1 MNPISKELYRQQVE
15 QVKARQRAELVAKA
29 SEFFLGVGPIELY
42 RAEFDRVDSR
52 FDGTPDSSKLLRIH
66 SDGSFRVVC
75 SATGR
80 ILAEGPF
87 SELTAQAATSGT
99 SNT

>member
-1 MNPISKELYRQQVE
+1 MHPISSELHRQHVAA
-15 QVKARQRAELVAKA
+15 VNAKRRAELVANA
-29 SEFFLGVGPIELY
+29 ARLFSGLGPCELY
-42 RAEFDRVDSR
+42 RTEFDNNGMKV
-52 FDGTPDSSKLLRIH
+52 LRIH

>member
-1 MNPISKELYRQQVE
+1 MDPISKELYRQQVS
-15 QVKARQRAELVAKA
+15 QAKAQQRAALVAKA
-29 SEFFLGVGPIELY
+29 AEFFSGVGPVELY
-42 RAEFDRVDSR
+42 RAEFDRVVTG
-52 FDGTPDSSKLLRIH
+52 FGGTPDSSKLLRIH
-66 SDGSFRVVC
+66 ADGSFRIVC
-75 SATGR
+75 GASGR

>member
-1 MNPISKELYRQQVE
+1 MDPISRELYRQQVE
-15 QVKARQRAELVAKA
+15 QVKARQRAELVARA
-29 SEFFLGVGPIELY
+29 AEFFLGVGPVELY
-42 RAEFDRVDSR
+42 RSEFDCNASGLGDN
-52 FDGTPDSSKLLRIH
+52 SSKLLRIH
-66 SDGSFRVVC
+66 ADGSYRIVC

-80 ILAEGPF
+80 TLVSGPF